1 MVSERKKRAASKI
14 EPRKKSRKNVKI
26 KVKVKGKPAEKT
38 AGQRMF
44 AIILIMLPL
53 VIGIMS
59 ATVAG
64 SAMASFD
71 ALNRPPLMPSALTF
85 IIIWTVLYILMGVAL
100 YLMYKKEFENRA
112 DCKMQVVEIIMF
124 FVQLLFNYMWAI
136 LFFRL
141 EARWFAFGW
150 LVMMWMMVLTLVM
163 MCAKNCKIA
172 AWCLVPYVL
181 WCAFAMYLNI
191 MIAVL
196 N

>member
-14 EPRKKSRKNVKI
+14 EPRKKSRKNVGI

-38 AGQRMF
+38 AGQRVF
-44 AIILIMLPL
+44 AAVLVVLPL
-53 VIGIMS
+53 VIGVMS
-59 ATVAG
+59 ATVTG
-64 SAMASFD
+64 STMVSFD
-71 ALNRPPLMPSALTF
+71 AFNKPPLMPPALVF
-85 IIIWTVLYILMGVAL
+85 PIVWTVLYILMGVAL
-100 YLMYKKEFENRA
+100 YLIYKNEFKNRS
-112 DCKMQVVEIIMF
+112 DYKMQAAEIILF
-124 FVQLLFNYMWAI
+124 FVQLFFNYMWAI

-172 AWCLVPYVL
+172 AWCLVPHVL